1 MKFKLHTLILMAM
14 VAGVLGGMLILAI
27 SERTGMTTKQ
37 LCAPF
42 DFIGK
47 LFLRLLRMIV
57 IPLILASIVTGVQ
70 GLGTGKS
77 LGRIGGRTLLYYT
90 CTTFLAVAVGLVL
103 VSTIKPGVGFEV
115 PSDAQAPIDTAPPTP
130 TELIFDMIPD
140 NPIGAMA
147 KGQPLPVIVFALLL
161 GIAISRT
168 GERAKPLA
176 RVFESLNTVVTT
188 MVHWIMVLAP
198 IGMFALMAN
207 TVGSF
212 GLKAFKPLSLYM
224 GTVLMGLGIH
234 AVITLPLLLL
244 LFARIS
250 PLRFFS
256 KVFSAVAMA
265 FSTSSSAA
273 TMPLTLECLE
283 ENVGVS
289 RKVTSFVIPLGATV
303 NMDGTALYEAVA
315 AVFIAQAYGIDL
327 SLGQQIM
334 IMVTATL
341 ASIGAAAIPSAGLFT
356 MIIVLNTVNLPIEG
370 MALIVGVDRILDMC
384 RTAVNLW
391 GDSCGTAIIAKLE
404 GDSFS

>member
-1 MKFKLHTLILMAM
+1 MAM

-27 SERTGMTTKQ
+27 SERTGMPTQQ
-37 LCAPF
+37 LCPPF
-42 DFIGK
+42 DFMGK

-103 VSTIKPGVGFEV
+103 VSTIKPGVGFAV
-115 PSDAQAPIDTAPPTP
+115 PTDAQAPIDSAPPTP
-130 TELIFDMIPD
+130 AELIFDMIPD

-176 RVFESLNTVVTT
+176 RVFESLNAVVTT
-188 MVHWIMVLAP
+188 LVHWIMVLAP
-198 IGMFALMAN
+198 VGMFALMAN

-212 GLKAFKPLSLYM
+212 GLKAFKPLTLYM

-234 AVITLPLLLL
+234 ALVTLPLLLL

-256 KVFSAVAMA
+256 KVFGAVAMA

-356 MIIVLNTVNLPIEG
+356 MIIVLNTVKLPIEG

-404 GDSFS
+404 GESFG